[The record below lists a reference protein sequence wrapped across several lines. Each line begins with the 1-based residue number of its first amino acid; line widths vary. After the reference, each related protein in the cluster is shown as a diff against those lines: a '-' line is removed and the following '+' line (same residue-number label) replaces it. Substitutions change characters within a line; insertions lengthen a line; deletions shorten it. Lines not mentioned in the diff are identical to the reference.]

1 MSSDTATLI
10 KECKEQLAG
19 VKRHIDAV
27 SSSSSGEGSQDYKR
41 PRMEVSEPV
50 PQEPAPVPSAPV
62 PSEPRVP
69 VLPVPAAPVPPAPVP
84 PAPQQQEPKA
94 PLIAVPTIQDYI
106 KLSNTVSSLM
116 SEKATYTHVNIQLK
130 QELNHAYTTQLAI
143 NEHINNVYVAMN
155 TLITFI
161 NNNVR
166 KN

>member
-1 MSSDTATLI
+1 
-10 KECKEQLAG
+10 
-19 VKRHIDAV
+19 
-27 SSSSSGEGSQDYKR
+27 
-41 PRMEVSEPV
+41 
-50 PQEPAPVPSAPV
+50 
-62 PSEPRVP
+62 
-69 VLPVPAAPVPPAPVP
+69 VP